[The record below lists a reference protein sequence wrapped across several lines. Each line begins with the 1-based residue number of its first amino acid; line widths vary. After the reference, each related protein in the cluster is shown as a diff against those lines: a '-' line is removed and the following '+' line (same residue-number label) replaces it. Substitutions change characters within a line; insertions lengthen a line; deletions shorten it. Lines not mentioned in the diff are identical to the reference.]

1 MSPLGDFPYLAC
13 YHPSENIPS
22 SQDINQLGFKESFM
36 VGRNLPFAHAFAHSP
51 SCLRAPMFHNLT
63 FFFGEGQDETLIYF
77 CV

>member
-36 VGRNLPFAHAFAHSP
+36 VGRNLPFAHAFAQFPLLLES
-51 SCLRAPMFHNLT
+51 SNISQFNIFLRGGAR
-63 FFFGEGQDETLIYF
+63 
-77 CV
+77 